1 MKKLL
6 VAMFLF
12 LACLLESNA
21 QAISGAINGSTISDA
36 QINQAIKDVLGNDFS
51 VLLKNSG
58 VDINAIIMEQIER
71 QLVKAAATS
80 SLSSPTAVAIMDAY
94 ELRQKNLLASE
105 LSTLR
110 DELGNQSQRV
120 LAMQE
125 NLIRLKMQ
133 NKLSGSS
140 LPSLVTMNSI
150 RVSDLQSA
158 TSSDMAINDLLN
170 KSGVGTSLSV
180 YERLQLS
187 DRIKRSIQNKN
198 AQQAL
203 RQLLQ
208 NADNKTQAKL
218 RGRLVKSKMILSSTQ
233 NVK

>member
-1 MKKLL
+1 MKKIL

-133 NKLSGSS
+133 NKLSGS

-218 RGRLVKSKMILSSTQ
+218 RGRLVKSKMVLSSTQ
-233 NVK
+233 IVK